1 MNLIALYDSPPFV
14 EANLFVLVHLLG
26 ACALGALI
34 GYERSFHGRAAGM
47 RTYALVCLASTGLTV
62 ILGYPEFW
70 YGGKFAYT
78 GGGGDPTR
86 VIQGIV
92 TGIGFLGAGMIVR
105 EGLTI
110 KGLSTAAS
118 IWVTSAVG
126 VILGLGFHLAAA
138 VAAVM
143 TVALLSGMHW
153 IERRLPRQTLIHL
166 NVRFSR
172 DSTPADEDLQSMAER
187 HGFVVLETSYRLG
200 NAGGYFEF
208 QLALRSY
215 GKGQSSQLAHELAA
229 TPEVIEF
236 RLSPQR
242 E

>member
-1 MNLIALYDSPPFV
+1 MELISHHWSAAFIS
-14 EANLFVLVHLLG
+14 ANVFVLLHLLA
-26 ACALGALI
+26 ACLLGALI

-47 RTYALVCLASTGLTV
+47 RTYALVCLASTALTAV
-62 ILGYPEFW
+62 LGFPEVW
-70 YGGKFAYT
+70 YGGKFPL

-126 VILGLGFHLAAA
+126 VLLGLGFHLAAGVSA
-138 VAAVM
+138 IL
-143 TVALLSGMHW
+143 TVSLLSGMHW
-153 IERRLPRQTLIHL
+153 LERRLPRQTLTHL

-172 DSTPADEDLQSMAER
+172 ARMPDEHALLVLAER
-187 HGFVVLETSYRLG
+187 HGFSLLETSYRLG
-200 NAGGYFEF
+200 DGGNYFEY
-208 QLALRSY
+208 QVALKSY
-215 GKGQSSQLAHELAA
+215 GKGRSADLARDLAGNA
-229 TPEVIEF
+229 DVLEF

-242 E
+242 D